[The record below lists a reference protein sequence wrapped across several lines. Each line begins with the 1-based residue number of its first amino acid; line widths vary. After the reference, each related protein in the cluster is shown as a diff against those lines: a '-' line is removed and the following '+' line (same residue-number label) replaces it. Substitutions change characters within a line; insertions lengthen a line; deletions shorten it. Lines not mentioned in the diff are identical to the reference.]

1 METKKY
7 VLHIPAEDLDF
18 IKKEDKSE
26 VEQAMSKQIN
36 NYMRD
41 IADKIDKLDEFADF
55 ALGFQHTISEN
66 GFAVNKDHDIEI
78 VGDPIFSGAMLG
90 TPVVSNVHDAR
101 VGCKADRQYKIPLAG
116 IINTVDDGFHY
127 IGTTK
132 DDDTIH
138 DLGRIDHPC
147 YIGNAK
153 GPHGIYVPL
162 NSCAVAHAA
171 TLFDINKSNLKR
183 MIEGD
188 LDIDDCIE
196 SISSDDDTDE

>member
-26 VEQAMSKQIN
+26 REQAVVKQIN
-36 NYMRD
+36 NYMLD
-41 IADKIDKLDEFADF
+41 IADKIDEIEKFADF
-55 ALGFQHTISEN
+55 TLGLQHTISEN
-66 GFAVNKDHDIEI
+66 GFKVNKDYNVEI
-78 VGDPIFSGAMLG
+78 DGDSTYSGVMIGA
-90 TPVVSNVHDAR
+90 PAVANVHDATL
-101 VGCKADRQYKIPLAG
+101 GCKANKQYNIPIVG
-116 IINTVDDGFHY
+116 VINTMDDGFHY
-127 IGTTK
+127 IGATK
-132 DDDTIH
+132 DDDTIR